1 MNFTLP
7 TALVERAQSLPPYSL
22 LANQLLSAPLPHGLI
37 RPIRVLTTQLSTN
50 LDPHLGFIGL
60 ALAIVICIIWICYQ
74 VGQEAKAHSEQVKN
88 YKVLELAYQD
98 AAALNDILRKANE
111 DLQGR
116 NDHLSSTL
124 SSTFDVIIR
133 QGDRV
138 QELTR
143 DFEQV
148 TERSE
153 FFEGSCK
160 VLVLEN
166 NRLAQVN
173 TNLRGQNHN
182 LGCQLNASKTRCNRL
197 LGEVDKYGTRNQQL
211 EDAAKVLQS
220 ERNEAVQELGSVKCD
235 HDALAQRAEDYQ
247 IRAGNSEKAHADSQ
261 SEVERMVA
269 ENSRLATVHRDTK
282 LRHEQEKAE
291 MTEQLAKA
299 NKELHGLKSLP
310 KSTKPPKSAAQK
322 QLENENAKLKSDL
335 KQGEQEKEALR
346 KANEDSSSR
355 FESLEEK
362 WKQSQE
368 EAEAARVTI
377 NRLEE
382 QANERETARD
392 AQEKKSRAELDVL
405 VSEKST
411 AEMELKTAK
420 EEKCALAKKVTELST
435 PSPPSRQNAQGMN
448 DTLRPRI
455 SLISQFLALPM
466 LTISQ
471 LPSSPLHT
479 NLCRA

>member
-1 MNFTLP
+1 
-7 TALVERAQSLPPYSL
+7 
-22 LANQLLSAPLPHGLI
+22 
-37 RPIRVLTTQLSTN
+37 
-50 LDPHLGFIGL
+50 
-60 ALAIVICIIWICYQ
+60 
-74 VGQEAKAHSEQVKN
+74 
-88 YKVLELAYQD
+88 
-98 AAALNDILRKANE
+98 
-111 DLQGR
+111 
-116 NDHLSSTL
+116 
-124 SSTFDVIIR
+124 
-133 QGDRV
+133 
-138 QELTR
+138 
-143 DFEQV
+143 
-148 TERSE
+148 
-153 FFEGSCK
+153 
-160 VLVLEN
+160 
-166 NRLAQVN
+166 
-173 TNLRGQNHN
+173 
-182 LGCQLNASKTRCNRL
+182 
-197 LGEVDKYGTRNQQL
+197 QL

-247 IRAGNSEKAHADSQ
+247 IRAENSEKAHADSQ

-269 ENSRLATVHRDTK
+269 ENSRLATVHRETK

-377 NRLEE
+377 NRLEDE
-382 QANERETARD
+382 ANERETARD
-392 AQEKKSRAELDVL
+392 AQETKSRAELDLL

-435 PSPPSRQNAQGMN
+435 PSPPSSQNAQASFNTSSYQSPQKQTIHNYEARVAGLNETLARASHRISMLESRLRATGSHPPSPMNMSSANHLRPGAPFHQPMPVSGPLGMPSFLSGGGVHGYNTGSHSHYNGAPMGPMIAPAGSLGYTSFPPSGQAQGMN
-448 DTLRPRI
+448 PGFVPHPQAYNGPVFPSNGHQGPLFNPGPFPPPHHHGGPLPSRSGTNNYEYPPLNPG
-455 SLISQFLALPM
+455 ALP
-466 LTISQ
+466 
-471 LPSSPLHT
+471 SPQNNDKPTASPKPQEGRQGAPLDPGAASFT
-479 NLCRA
+479 PGGGN